1 MARPFL
7 SSLLVAC
14 SGALIAC
21 GGSPPAKSA
30 SAEPGLKTRSSVVK
44 SEPEPTKE
52 DIPSR
57 CINRKGACMPPIKWA
72 EKLCEDVYEDLA
84 MYMFQ
89 RGSPWT
95 RFYMRTGLNAV
106 NGWGPTIDEDLLSQE
121 ELLVLNHRLR
131 RDSLIVEGSEGTYDA
146 LRWNGSCVTVD
157 INEVTAREPSRPR
170 HARID
175 WRSLSE
181 DMQDYLL
188 ADPTVHDVYM
198 ARRRA
203 CKGATIGR
211 VTAECER
218 LDGQL
223 GDEVAEFVRNAD
235 GVPRPQKFPEYP

>member
-146 LRWNGSCVTVD
+146 LRWNGSCVKL
-157 INEVTAREPSRPR
+157 NEEEVTSLAPWQKIAAPIPWNYLDDNLQAVLLQEPKIQSAQ
-170 HARID
+170 HD
-175 WRSLSE
+175 WRT
-181 DMQDYLL
+181 Q
-188 ADPTVHDVYM
+188 
-198 ARRRA
+198 
-203 CKGATIGR
+203 CKGSRMGSKSA
-211 VTAECER
+211 ACER
-218 LDGQL
+218 SEKQL
-223 GDEVAEFVRNAD
+223 SDLIATHVRGGARLPD
-235 GVPRPQKFPEYP
+235 PELLP